1 MKYRKILLYYILFTV
16 VLIFCNCND
25 HRTIALDGRA
35 CGIIERKYRDWKNH
49 GAQTFDIREY
59 DKSHFFFAD
68 YYPGS
73 WMYAS
78 IGDSIIKN
86 KGETFITIK
95 KVSGESKL
103 FDTRLK

>member
-1 MKYRKILLYYILFTV
+1 M
-16 VLIFCNCND
+16 
-25 HRTIALDGRA
+25 RA
-35 CGIIERKYRDWKNH
+35 RGVIERKYKDRKNH
-49 GAQTFDIREY
+49 ELLTFDIKEY
-59 DKSHFFFAD
+59 DQSYSFFAD
-68 YYPGS
+68 YYPGA

-95 KVSGESKL
+95 KVNGESKL